1 MNRPRWQKVI
11 SDLSKNKTRSLL
23 VVASIAVGL
32 FAVGIIL
39 QTYLSIRR
47 DMQQGFAAI
56 HPANIQVRSGLF
68 DEDLADTMAHLAEI
82 DQTEAVR
89 RVNMQVYNLRGTW
102 QSLDMI
108 GLNEA
113 DNRLNQVEVLRG
125 AWPADRNQV
134 LLADNKLSDLGV
146 EPGDR
151 IEVKTA
157 DGRIVNL
164 TVSGIV
170 RSQSIGSTGGSGGY
184 FNAPVHAYVLPETL
198 EHLGVSDWNLYNEL
212 YVTIRADPMNESSR
226 AAAASAVRTVFEDN
240 DIAVNNLTHRDPY
253 HHPNAELVDAIMGI
267 LVLLGFLVVFLSAFL
282 ITNTL
287 QSLLDQQTQ
296 QIGIMKTVGAR
307 SSAINRVYMALIA
320 VFGVLAFLIAFPA
333 AALVSNQ
340 LVKFLAQ
347 TINFR
352 NSAARFEPLVL
363 ALVGGLA
370 LVIPQAAAFFPIR
383 QGTHISVRE
392 ALSGIRQNQSGND
405 TWIDR
410 RINALQGLPRPFSI
424 ALRNVFR
431 RKGRLVLTLI
441 TLTLGGAVFIS
452 VFNVRVA
459 LTNYV
464 DQLSQYFLADVN
476 LTLEQPERVSEVA
489 ALLAQ
494 LPQIERVEAWG
505 AQRSAVLN
513 ADGST
518 GESLNMIGVP
528 GGSQFIQPIMLTGR
542 WLIAGDENA
551 IVLNDQF
558 QRLFP
563 DLKVGDT
570 LALQVNDRTME
581 WQVVGFFQLAGKIGG
596 LAAYVNEDYLQT
608 LPGMV
613 QGRAANFRI
622 AMNGPASAGE
632 QEALAQAIQTLFED
646 NNMRIADLTTG
657 SRINNTS
664 AAGFNILTSFL
675 LILAILTALVGSIGL
690 AGTMSM
696 NVMDRTREIGVMRSI
711 GASNPILMRMV
722 IVEGLLIG
730 WLSWLLGALL
740 SFPIGQF
747 MSDMVMRALFGSP
760 SPYGFTLI
768 GFTLWFVLVSV
779 LSVVA
784 SIVPARSAAQLTIR
798 EVLAYE

>member
-1 MNRPRWQKVI
+1 
-11 SDLSKNKTRSLL
+11 
-23 VVASIAVGL
+23 
-32 FAVGIIL
+32 
-39 QTYLSIRR
+39 
-47 DMQQGFAAI
+47 
-56 HPANIQVRSGLF
+56 
-68 DEDLADTMAHLAEI
+68 
-82 DQTEAVR
+82 
-89 RVNMQVYNLRGTW
+89 
-102 QSLDMI
+102 
-108 GLNEA
+108 
-113 DNRLNQVEVLRG
+113 
-125 AWPADRNQV
+125 
-134 LLADNKLSDLGV
+134 
-146 EPGDR
+146 
-151 IEVKTA
+151 
-157 DGRIVNL
+157 
-164 TVSGIV
+164 
-170 RSQSIGSTGGSGGY
+170 
-184 FNAPVHAYVLPETL
+184 
-198 EHLGVSDWNLYNEL
+198 
-212 YVTIRADPMNESSR
+212 
-226 AAAASAVRTVFEDN
+226 
-240 DIAVNNLTHRDPY
+240 
-253 HHPNAELVDAIMGI
+253 
-267 LVLLGFLVVFLSAFL
+267 
-282 ITNTL
+282 
-287 QSLLDQQTQ
+287 
-296 QIGIMKTVGAR
+296 MKTVGAR

-320 VFGVLAFLIAFPA
+320 VFGILAFFLAFPA

-352 NSAARFEPLVL
+352 NGAVRFEPLVL

-392 ALSGIRQNQSGND
+392 ALSGIHQNQSGND

-476 LTLEQPERVSEVA
+476 LTLEQPERVNEVT

-528 GGSQFIQPIMLTGR
+528 GGSQFIQPIMLSGR

-570 LALQVNDRTME
+570 LALQVNDRATQ

-622 AMNGPASAGE
+622 AMNGPASAAQ
-632 QEALAQAIQTLFED
+632 QEALAQAIQTLFEE

-730 WLSWLLGALL
+730 WLSWLLGAIL

-768 GFTLWFVLVSV
+768 GFALWFVLVSV